1 MNITLIITMLT
12 IIIAASTSIS
22 MGKELKERKK
32 KTRENQVRSRGLLID
47 SLVAEHLWSHY
58 V

>member
-22 MGKELKERKK
+22 MGKEQKERKK
-32 KTRENQVRSRGLLID
+32 NTGESGEVMRSTD
-47 SLVAEHLWSHY
+47 
-58 V
+58 

>member
-32 KTRENQVRSRGLLID
+32 KNKGESGEVMRSTD
-47 SLVAEHLWSHY
+47 
-58 V
+58 